1 MATVKSFEDLEAW
14 QLARTLV
21 VEIYEATAKGP
32 FGSDYGLRNQIRR
45 AAVSI
50 ASNIGEGFERDGDR
64 EFIQFLSQAKGS
76 CGEVRTQL
84 YIARDL
90 GYLTE
95 DTFHRLRERAIRTG
109 KTIFGLVRY
118 LKHSSFRGK
127 KYKEEPCGTA
137 ISR

>member
-14 QLARTLV
+14 QLARALV
-21 VEIYEATAKGP
+21 VEKIYDATATGP
-32 FGSDYGLRNQIRR
+32 FGKDFGLRNQIRR

-50 ASNIGEGFERDGDR
+50 ASNIGEGFERDGER

-84 YIARDL
+84 RIARDL

-95 DTFHRLRERAIRTG
+95 DTFRRLREGATRTG
-109 KTIFGLVRY
+109 ETIFGLVRY

-127 KYKEEPCGTA
+127 KFNEEPQEVP
-137 ISR
+137 